1 MGKGKL
7 FASLLNAAKSSAG
20 PALTSGALTGG
31 LSLLTGSSPLAALGY
46 GLADTL
52 ASGASVAGVRALR
65 PGSYSS
71 KKVRNLDTGKIE
83 TINKTS
89 RAEMPVNII
98 ASIGTGAL
106 ASNVL
111 EPSQSLQISQ
121 QVEQRS
127 LMNRLPLYDQEMMLS
142 PGTQYQMAGLPT
154 QESFQQLLNDQLS
167 SAMSP
172 NTSWMDYLNPQDRQ
186 LIQQALG

>member
-7 FASLLNAAKSSAG
+7 FSSLLNAAKSSAG

-71 KKVRNLDTGKIE
+71 KKVKNLDTGKIE

-89 RAEMPVNII
+89 RAETPVNIL

-111 EPSQSLQISQ
+111 EPSQSLQIAQ